1 MRGHIEDV
9 LGANVVSRF
18 RTILHI
24 VQFGLPYQPYLI
36 HVPIM
41 QQKPRKS
48 LYYTGLEIVLLQ
60 CFKKNLGWISL
71 VYLTDYRRLDWG
83 AIATRAGMVRPT

>member
-1 MRGHIEDV
+1 
-9 LGANVVSRF
+9 
-18 RTILHI
+18 
-24 VQFGLPYQPYLI
+24 
-36 HVPIM
+36 M

-48 LYYTGLEIVLLQ
+48 LYYTGLELVLLQ